1 MKKLFILAI
10 CAVFM
15 LQVSALS
22 MGSRPKTTKASSKE
36 AVVKQKSINKKTGKF
51 TSDKNKVK
59 QTRILQELTKENK
72 LKEGTTPSAP
82 ETGRDEHPSGQF

>member
-1 MKKLFILAI
+1 MNKIFTLAI

-22 MGSRPKTTKASSKE
+22 MGSRPKATKSSSKE
-36 AVVKQKSINKKTGKF
+36 AVVKQKIF

-59 QTRILQELTKENK
+59 QTKILKELTEENK
-72 LKEGTTPSAP
+72 LKEGSTPSAP